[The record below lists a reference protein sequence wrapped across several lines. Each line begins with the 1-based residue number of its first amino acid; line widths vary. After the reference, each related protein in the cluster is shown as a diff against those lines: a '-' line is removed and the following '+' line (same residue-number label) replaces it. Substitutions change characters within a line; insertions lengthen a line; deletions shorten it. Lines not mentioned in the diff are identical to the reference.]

1 MELNGKCLSKA
12 HLRLLGINYYIHPHI
27 YSKMREP
34 LKAAEVSQSSFEEVA
49 LTLGTDI
56 SSGLNSTEAESRL
69 RSYGKNAIEPEKN
82 MGFLGVFVREF
93 REPMILLLV
102 IIAILYSILGEP
114 RDAITIVVVVMLVV
128 GIETYNVNKA
138 RASINALRDLRM
150 PVARVL
156 RGGSTREMK
165 TESIVP
171 GDIVFLYSGDLVP
184 ADGRLVESHTL
195 KVDESSL
202 TGESFYVL
210 KDADSIPKSGLIA
223 ELTNI
228 VFSGTMVVQGSG
240 KFIATA
246 TGKNTELGTIAS
258 LTEKEGSKKTPLQ
271 DSLSRLITVLA
282 SMAVIFS
289 VIVPLMGYLEGQ
301 AISDMILTGLSMA
314 FATVPEELPVIISIT
329 LAIGAFSLSKH
340 KAVVKDLR
348 AAETLGSVSVIATDK
363 TGTLTENKMSV
374 ANVYFDPSTVGLGLQ
389 PDFMDEAAILATG
402 TLNFSKDSE
411 TSRRDPMETAVYNYF
426 ISKRPTNTN
435 IAKKYRLLEEFGFDN
450 KLKLSSYIYENLDQ
464 EIFIFTSGA
473 PEAILNRIDNSGN
486 SNSSGNAL
494 KEDLAALVLEEVEE
508 ISSRGERVIGVAY
521 KKLEKSSTERND
533 VECTLNYLGL
543 ISFIDPPREEVKN
556 SILACQN
563 AGIKVIML
571 TGDHPRTARAIADK
585 VGINSAGAV
594 LTGNEL
600 ARMDDSTLKRQL
612 DRVSVFAR
620 ITSEDKFR
628 IVKLLQEKGETVAVT
643 GDGVNDSPAL
653 KRAEIGISMGIRGTA
668 VAREAS
674 DMILL
679 DDNFSTIVEAVH
691 EGREILYTLKKSI
704 KYEISIKLSL
714 VMILFAPLIVSIP
727 FPFSPIQIIILELL
741 LDVAA
746 LGGFLYER
754 EESGIMTTRMKNA
767 KSSFIN
773 ASTLAYVTLTSLAIA
788 GAVFGIYFYLVQTS
802 GDLERSQTA
811 AFAAWVIAQL
821 FLAQNLRTER
831 EPVSVKG
838 FFSNK
843 VVLIWGILVFI
854 TLFIITI
861 FPSLQLILH
870 TADLTAFDWVLVI
883 AGTAAATF
891 WMEAVKIWHYY
902 SGKHRYKGL

>member
-1 MELNGKCLSKA
+1 MLIPIF
-12 HLRLLGINYYIHPHI
+12 LGIHYIMHYYIG
-27 YSKMREP
+27 SQMMAP
-34 LKAAEVSQSSFEEVA
+34 LKAVEVSQRGLEEVA
-49 LTLGTDI
+49 LSLNTDI
-56 SSGLNSTEAESRL
+56 SRGLDSTEAEARL
-69 RSYGKNAIEPEKN
+69 ESYGKNTIEPEKN
-82 MGFLGVFVREF
+82 IGFLWVFIREL

-102 IIAILYSILGEP
+102 IIAVLYSILGEP
-114 RDAITIVVVVMLVV
+114 RDSITIVVVVLLVV
-128 GIETYNVNKA
+128 GIETYNVNRA
-138 RASINALRDLRM
+138 RVSINALKDMRM
-150 PVARVL
+150 PLARVL
-156 RGGSTREMK
+156 REGSTREIK

-171 GDIVFLYSGDLVP
+171 GDVVFLYSGDLVP
-184 ADGRLVESHTL
+184 ADGRLVEAHTL

-210 KDADSIPKSGLIA
+210 KDSDSIPKSGLIA
-223 ELTNI
+223 ELDNI

-240 KFIATA
+240 KFIATV
-246 TGKNTELGTIAS
+246 TGKETELGRIAS

-301 AISDMILTGLSMA
+301 ALSEMLLTGLSMA

-329 LAIGAFSLSKH
+329 LAIGAFSLSRH
-340 KAVVKDLR
+340 KAVVKNLR

-363 TGTLTENKMSV
+363 TGTITENRMSV
-374 ANVYFDPSTVGLGLQ
+374 SNVYFDPSTFGPGLQ
-389 PDFMDEAAILATG
+389 AGFMDEAAILATG
-402 TLNFSKDSE
+402 TLNLSQDAE
-411 TSRRDPMETAVYNYF
+411 NSRRDPMETAVYNYF
-426 ISKRPTNTN
+426 TSKNPENMN
-435 IAKKYRLLEEFGFDN
+435 LSKKYRLLEEFGFDN
-450 KLKLSSYIYENLDQ
+450 NLKLSSYIYENLER
-464 EIFIFTSGA
+464 EIFIFTSGS
-473 PEAILNRIDNSGN
+473 PEAILDRIETTGN
-486 SNSSGNAL
+486 SNIPGNGM
-494 KEDLAALVLEEVEE
+494 KKDLAALVLEEVEA

-521 KKLEKSSTERND
+521 KKLGKSSTERRE
-533 VECTLNYLGL
+533 VEDSLQYLGL
-543 ISFIDPPREEVKN
+543 ISFIDPPRDKVKE

-571 TGDHPRTARAIADK
+571 TGDHPRTARAIADR
-585 VGINSAGAV
+585 VGINSAGVV

-600 ARMDDSTLKRQL
+600 AGMDDSTLKNQL
-612 DRVSVFAR
+612 DHVSVFAR
-620 ITSEDKFR
+620 ITSDDKFR
-628 IVKLLQEKGETVAVT
+628 LVKLLQEKGETVAVT

-653 KRAEIGISMGIRGTA
+653 KRAEIGISMGIRGTE

-714 VMILFAPLIVSIP
+714 VMILLAPIIVSIP

-754 EESGIMTTRMKNA
+754 EEAGIMSARIKNG

-773 ASTLAYVTLTSLAIA
+773 ASTLAYVIITSLAIA
-788 GAVFGIYFYLVQTS
+788 GAVFGIYFFLVHTS
-802 GDLERSQTA
+802 GNLERSRTA
-811 AFAAWVIAQL
+811 AFAAWVVAQL
-821 FLAQNLRTER
+821 FLAQNLRTEK
-831 EPVSVKG
+831 EPVSIKG

-870 TADLTAFDWVLVI
+870 TAELTASDWFLII
-883 AGTAAATF
+883 ACTAAATF
-891 WMEAVKIWHYY
+891 WMEGIKVWQYY
-902 SGKHRYKGL
+902 SSNRSRTSP